1 MPDVPVVPDVPAV
14 SRPPAAGERAPRRRL
29 SLAGRWTI
37 YLLVVHLGLGALV
50 LLLTRDRPWWFLG
63 LELAL
68 VVSLLGGLALARRS
82 ALPRELLRTGAEL
95 IREEDLASRLSPPV
109 DPEAAE
115 VVALFN
121 HLMEWLRQERLA
133 VEERGQLLAEV
144 VAASPAAFL
153 TLDHDGRVDLVN
165 PAAEALL
172 DTPAAALT
180 GRPVAALAHP
190 AARELAALEDG
201 QTRLLNLQG
210 RRLRASRRRFYD
222 RGFARSFF
230 VVEELTEELR
240 ASERAAYDK
249 LIRLISHEVKSSVGA
264 VVSLLGS
271 TAAMAGELPAGRG
284 EKAARG
290 LAVAED
296 RLRNLD
302 RFVNG
307 FADVVRLP
315 VPVPAAVDAGRLLD
329 DLLVLLEPE
338 LAARRIAVAWHRD
351 DAPYAVLA
359 DKNQLEQVLVNVLR
373 NAIEAIGTDGRLDLS
388 LARRG
393 PSVVLAVADTGPG
406 IAAEVRDQLFVPFF
420 STKPD
425 GRGLG
430 LTLIREILD
439 GHGATYRLD
448 SRDEGGAE
456 FRVSLPA
463 VL

>member
-1 MPDVPVVPDVPAV
+1 VSEPAV
-14 SRPPAAGERAPRRRL
+14 PGLPAATAAARQRSRRL
-29 SLAGRWTI
+29 RPSLAGRWTV

-50 LLLTRDRPWWFLG
+50 LLLAADRPWWFLG

-68 VVSLLGGLALARRS
+68 VASLLAGLALARRS
-82 ALPRELLRTGAEL
+82 TLPRELLRTGAEL
-95 IREEDLASRLSPPV
+95 IREEDLASRLSPPR

-121 HLMEWLRQERLA
+121 HLMERLRQERLA
-133 VEERGQLLAEV
+133 VEERGQLLGEV

-153 TLDHDGRVDLVN
+153 TLDHDGRIDLAN
-165 PAAEALL
+165 RAAEALL
-172 DTPAAALT
+172 DAPAAALV

-190 AARELAALEDG
+190 VARELVALEDG

-210 RRLRASRRRFYD
+210 RRLRATRRRFYD

-249 LIRLISHEVKSSVGA
+249 LIRLISHEVKNSVGA
-264 VVSLLGS
+264 VVSLLAS
-271 TAAMAGELPAGRG
+271 TAAMARQLPAGRG

-315 VPVPAAVDAGRLLD
+315 APVLAPVDAGRLLD
-329 DLLVLLEPE
+329 DLVVLLEPE
-338 LAARRIAVAWHRD
+338 LAARRIAVAWRRD
-351 DAPYAVLA
+351 EARCTVLA
-359 DKNQLEQVLVNVLR
+359 DENQLEQVLVNVFR

-388 LARRG
+388 LARGERT
-393 PSVVLAVADTGPG
+393 VVLAVADSGPG
-406 IAAEVRDQLFVPFF
+406 IAPEVRDQLFVPFF

-430 LTLIREILD
+430 LTLVREILD
-439 GHGATYRLD
+439 SHGASYRLD
-448 SRDEGGAE
+448 SRAEGGAE
-456 FRVSLPA
+456 LRMELPA
-463 VL
+463 VR

>member
-1 MPDVPVVPDVPAV
+1 MSEPSGTAP
-14 SRPPAAGERAPRRRL
+14 RPPRPRL

-50 LLLTRDRPWWFLG
+50 LLLARARPWWFLG

-68 VVSLLGGLALARRS
+68 LGSLLGGLALVRRS
-82 ALPRELLRTGAEL
+82 SLPRELLRSGGEL
-95 IREEDLASRLSPPV
+95 IREEDLSSRLSPPR

-115 VVALFN
+115 VVTLFN
-121 HLMEWLRQERLA
+121 RLMERLRQERLA

-144 VAASPAAFL
+144 VAATPAAFL
-153 TLDHDGRVDLVN
+153 TLDHDGRIELAN
-165 PAAEALL
+165 HAAEALL
-172 DTPAAALT
+172 EAPAAELS
-180 GRPVAALAHP
+180 GRTVASLAHP
-190 AARELAALEDG
+190 VAVELLTLRDG

-222 RGFARSFF
+222 RGFPRSFF
-230 VVEELTEELR
+230 VVEELTAELR

-249 LIRLISHEVKSSVGA
+249 LIRLISHEVKNSVGA

-271 TAAMAGELPAGRG
+271 TAAMAAELPAGRG

-302 RFVNG
+302 HFVNG

-315 VPVPAAVDAGRLLD
+315 APVPVAVDVGRLLE
-329 DLLVLLEPE
+329 DLVVLLEPE
-338 LAARRIAVAWHRD
+338 LAARRIDVAWHRD
-351 DAPYAVLA
+351 VVPCAALA
-359 DKNQLEQVLVNVLR
+359 DEHQLEQVLVNVFR

-388 LARRG
+388 LVRHGAT
-393 PSVVLAVADTGPG
+393 VILAVGDTGPG
-406 IAAEVRDQLFVPFF
+406 IAAAVRDQLFVPFF

-439 GHGATYRLD
+439 SHGASYRLG
-448 SRDEGGAE
+448 SRAEGGAE

-463 VL
+463 VS

>member
-1 MPDVPVVPDVPAV
+1 MTELPATGE
-14 SRPPAAGERAPRRRL
+14 RPPRPRL

-50 LLLTRDRPWWFLG
+50 LLLARERPWWFLG

-82 ALPRELLRTGAEL
+82 TLPRELLRTGGEL
-95 IREEDLASRLSPPV
+95 IREEDLASRLSPPR

-115 VVALFN
+115 VVTLFN
-121 HLMEWLRQERLA
+121 HLMERLRQERLA
-133 VEERGQLLAEV
+133 VEERGQLFAEV

-153 TLDHDGRVDLVN
+153 TLDHDGRIDLANRTAEVLLDA
-165 PAAEALL
+165 PAAELS
-172 DTPAAALT
+172 

-190 AARELAALEDG
+190 VAGELLTLRDG

-222 RGFARSFF
+222 RGFPRSFF
-230 VVEELTEELR
+230 VVEELTAELR
-240 ASERAAYDK
+240 ASERAAYEK

-271 TAAMAGELPAGRG
+271 TAAIAGELPAGRG

-290 LAVAED
+290 LGVAED

-315 VPVPAAVDAGRLLD
+315 APVPAPVDVGRLLD
-329 DLLVLLEPE
+329 DLVVLLEPE
-338 LAARRIAVAWHRD
+338 LAVRRIAVAWHRD
-351 DAPYAVLA
+351 DAPCAVFA
-359 DKNQLEQVLVNVLR
+359 DENQLEQVLVNVFR

-388 LARRG
+388 LARHG
-393 PSVVLAVADTGPG
+393 ATVVLAVGDTGPG
-406 IAAEVRDQLFVPFF
+406 IAAAVREQLFVPFF

-439 GHGATYRLD
+439 GHGAAYRLD

-463 VL
+463 VPSTR